1 MSGSTSA
8 TLLGR
13 LRDLGDSEAWRE
25 FETRYK
31 PRVLAW
37 CRGQGL
43 QEADALDVTQDV
55 LARVARRMRTFDYAP
70 GGNFSGWL
78 RTVWRNA
85 WLSFLEDAR
94 RGDRAAGGST
104 VRDQL
109 ENMPGGDV
117 TQELEEEFQRE
128 LVHEAL
134 QRLRPQVSTRDW
146 ELFHDLLLGGKS
158 ATVAAKE
165 RGMTLAG
172 VGMAKLRVQRKLQ
185 REIAR
190 LEGMAPVVEDGGA

>member
-13 LRDLGDSEAWRE
+13 LRDLGDGQAWHE

-31 PRVLAW
+31 PRLLAW

-43 QEADALDVTQDV
+43 QEADVLDITQDV
-55 LARVARRMRTFDYAP
+55 LTRVARRMRTFEYAP

-85 WLSFLEDAR
+85 WLSFLEDAGR
-94 RGDRAAGGST
+94 RVQGAGGST
-104 VRDQL
+104 IRDQL
-109 ENMPGGDV
+109 EKLPGGDL
-117 TQELEEEFQRE
+117 TQELEEEFRRE

-134 QRLRPQVSTRDW
+134 QRLRPQVSARDW
-146 ELFHDLLLGGKS
+146 DLFSDLLLKGKS
-158 ATVAAKE
+158 ATAAAKE

-185 REIAR
+185 REIGR
-190 LEGMAPVVEDGGA
+190 LEGLEAEKEDRP